1 MNKISKKELCD
12 TYASGKAKKHIANA
26 VTGARI
32 FGSILLAFAPA
43 FSASFYAVYLICGLS
58 DMLDGTVARK
68 TNSSSPFGAT
78 LDTSADFLFAA
89 VSLAKLAPYIPFPGW
104 LWIWIAVIALIKA
117 ANIVLGLIQNKR
129 LATVH
134 SVMNKVAGGLLF
146 LFPLTLSAIELK
158 YSAAIVCSI
167 ATAAAI
173 QEGYF
178 IRTGRVLLMRQERKK
193 NNEIWKRSV
202 FSCGK

>member
-1 MNKISKKELCD
+1 MSMGI
-12 TYASGKAKKHIANA
+12 T
-26 VTGARI
+26 
-32 FGSILLAFAPA
+32 
-43 FSASFYAVYLICGLS
+43 
-58 DMLDGTVARK
+58 
-68 TNSSSPFGAT
+68 
-78 LDTSADFLFAA
+78 
-89 VSLAKLAPYIPFPGW
+89 
-104 LWIWIAVIALIKA
+104 VIALIKA

-167 ATAAAI
+167 ATAAAF

-178 IRTGRVLLMRQERKK
+178 IKNRPRAFDAARKEK
-193 NNEIWKRSV
+193 EQ
-202 FSCGK
+202 